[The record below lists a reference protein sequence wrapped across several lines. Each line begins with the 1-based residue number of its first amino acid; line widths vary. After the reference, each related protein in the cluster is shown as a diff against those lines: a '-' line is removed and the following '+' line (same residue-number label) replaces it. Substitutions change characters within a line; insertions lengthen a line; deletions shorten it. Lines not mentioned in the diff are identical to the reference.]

1 MDTDI
6 PKGKTIAE
14 TASLF
19 GNLLFVSDDVSTYND
34 EQKECF
40 IDVTTQNKAKI
51 DYVNM
56 DKDGDL
62 SIKYTLDNEKK
73 GYCFNI
79 NNGNKKTLI

>member
-1 MDTDI
+1 MSFEQR
-6 PKGKTIAE
+6 KTIAE

-40 IDVTTQNKAKI
+40 IDVTTQSKAKI